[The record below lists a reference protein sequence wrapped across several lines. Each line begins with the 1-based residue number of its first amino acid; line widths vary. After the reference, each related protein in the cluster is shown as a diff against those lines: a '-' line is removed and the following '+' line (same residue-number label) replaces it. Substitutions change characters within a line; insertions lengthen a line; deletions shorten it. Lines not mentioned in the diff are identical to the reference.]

1 MPYQHFTNAIE
12 NYFSMFKSRLSK
24 LDGLTYNELKANIN
38 KVIRDIPQ
46 EIFLNIFKGGYNRKE
61 KYIKNSITR
70 KRIPKNYK

>member
-1 MPYQHFTNAIE
+1 LPYQHFTNAIE

>member
-12 NYFSMFKSRLSK
+12 NYFSIFKSRLSK

-46 EIFLNIFKGGYNRKE
+46 ENFLNIFKGAYNRKE
-61 KYIKNSITR
+61 KYIKSSITR
-70 KRIPKNYK
+70 KKIPKNYR

>member
-1 MPYQHFTNAIE
+1 MQS